1 MRHNFCIQQIQGEKM
16 QKNSEIKEMQLWVKW
31 LFPVL
36 MVLALGMCVSG
47 KSVRAPDMNAIYPAP
62 WSSAANSEITRALLS
77 AGVTGC
83 GYLEYK
89 VSTRSRTEYL
99 VACSRTGQSW
109 LVYEVW
115 PTISEVM
122 GPYKA
127 PDGMKMPGER

>member
-1 MRHNFCIQQIQGEKM
+1 M
-16 QKNSEIKEMQLWVKW
+16 QKNSEIKEMPLWGKW

-47 KSVRAPDMNAIYPAP
+47 KKAAEPDMNSTYPAP
-62 WSSAANSEITRALLS
+62 WSSTTNPEITRALMA

-83 GYLEYK
+83 GYLEHR

-109 LVYEVW
+109 LVYAVW
-115 PTISEVM
+115 PAINEVM

-127 PDGMKMPGER
+127 PEGMTMPVR